1 MTKMICTPNNSIEL
15 QALALGEKGFCAT
28 LSADGVAIRAEAT
41 GVEPFKPML
50 STAAVSW
57 VDFVMND
64 FGEALAI
71 ASSLG
76 FSEQLMKSL
85 INDKL
90 SDYEDLETEMGIK
103 LPAVSV
109 SGFDVCMN
117 PLLILIKGNMIV
129 TLHTAEVKRFFML
142 RRYAETLLKKLPK
155 KAPINDKIT
164 LLMVRIISENN
175 SRNFDHLKDIEEQG
189 DSLSKF
195 LSDPR
200 SSRTAAGTKIYNMK
214 HALSVYLSGL
224 WASVD
229 ALNALRYG
237 DAELLTDNE
246 KLIVRLEALVEE
258 VRSQIGLAEHLSEVL
273 ASGLEV
279 LQSIYNN
286 QLQLLNNRLAL
297 LVAYLTIVGTAVLV
311 PNTIATVAG
320 NSMFGFTGGDVTW
333 YLALI
338 VVSTIMATVLSWWA
352 VKRMGLLPSGPEE

>member
-1 MTKMICTPNNSIEL
+1 MTKNICVPSNNIEP
-15 QALALGEKGFCAT
+15 QILALGEKGFCAT
-28 LSADGVAIRAEAT
+28 LSADGVAARAEAA
-41 GVEPFKPML
+41 GVEPFMPML
-50 STAAVSW
+50 STASVAW
-57 VDFVMND
+57 VDFVMSD

-71 ASSLG
+71 ASSFG

-85 INDKL
+85 INDKP
-90 SDYEDLETEMGIK
+90 SDYEDLETEMGVK
-103 LPAVSV
+103 LPALTVE
-109 SGFDVCMN
+109 GFDVCMN

-129 TLHTAEVKRFFML
+129 TLHTVEVKRFFML

-175 SRNFDHLKDIEEQG
+175 SRNFDHLKDIEDQG

-195 LSDPR
+195 LSDPH
-200 SSRTAAGTKIYNMK
+200 SSRTVAGSKIYQMK
-214 HALSVYLSGL
+214 HALSDYLSGL
-224 WASVD
+224 WATVD

-258 VRSQIGLAEHLSEVL
+258 VHSQIGLAEHLSEVL

-297 LVAYLTIVGTAVLV
+297 LVAYLTIVGTALLV

-320 NSMFGFTGGDVTW
+320 NSMFGFTSGDVVP
-333 YLALI
+333 YLSLI
-338 VVSTIMATVLSWWA
+338 VVSTVVATILSWWV
-352 VKRMGLLPSGPEE
+352 VKRLGLLPSGPE